1 MTQVKP
7 YWKQRSAYWGPGH
20 WIISE
25 HGRDMGRMSQE
36 DNGKW
41 SVYVEI
47 LPPARK
53 GKVKA
58 MTPIA
63 EGVDNIDAGYRVL
76 ADHWLKVEARRSGQ
90 EHGWDHANYIEAYGA
105 GPKLKPGEPG
115 ALAKTMPLKYARTHY
130 INSMPVGSGTFGS
143 ETEYR
148 AGWAQGVRWFKAG
161 KNNDGT
167 KRED

>member
-7 YWKQRSAYWGPGH
+7 YWKQRSAYWGTGH

-25 HGRDMGRMSQE
+25 PGRDMGRLSQE
-36 DNGKW
+36 DGGKW
-41 SVYVEI
+41 SVFIEV
-47 LPPARK
+47 LPPGNK
-53 GKVKA
+53 NKVKA

-63 EGVDNIDAGYRVL
+63 EGVYDIDAGYRVL
-76 ADHWLKVEARRSGQ
+76 AEHWLKVEARRSGQ

-115 ALAKTMPLKYARTHY
+115 AMAKTIPLKYTMQHY
-130 INSMPVGSGTFGS
+130 INGKPVGSGTFG
-143 ETEYR
+143 TQAEYK
-148 AGWAQGVRWFKAG
+148 AGWAQGMRWFKAG